1 MGIRLLRRTA
11 GLLSAAAL
19 AACAGYGTGNLVPGT
34 SRLDDVTRSMGPPAV
49 QWREPDG
56 SLRLAYPHGP
66 EGMTTFMVSLAPDGT
81 LRSVENVLDERHFAA
96 VVPGKTDRDAIAR
109 MFGPPR
115 EKIGFDRSN
124 EETWEYR
131 FRNVYTYP
139 ARFIVVFDRAT
150 GLVKTSMQF
159 SDTIGDGKQ
168 RM

>member
-1 MGIRLLRRTA
+1 MAMGLSRLAL

-19 AACAGYGTGNLVPGT
+19 AACAGYGGNLVPGT
-34 SRLDDVTRSMGPPAV
+34 SRLEDVTRSMGPPAA

-56 SLRLAYPHGP
+56 SQRLAYPHGP
-66 EGMTTFMVSLAPDGT
+66 EGMTTTMVSLGPDGT
-81 LRSVENVLDERHFAA
+81 VRGVENVLDERHFAA
-96 VVPGKTDRDAIAR
+96 VVPGKTDRDAILH

-139 ARFIVVFDRAT
+139 ARFIVVLDRAS

-159 SDTIGDGKQ
+159 SDTIGDGQ
-168 RM
+168 PRM